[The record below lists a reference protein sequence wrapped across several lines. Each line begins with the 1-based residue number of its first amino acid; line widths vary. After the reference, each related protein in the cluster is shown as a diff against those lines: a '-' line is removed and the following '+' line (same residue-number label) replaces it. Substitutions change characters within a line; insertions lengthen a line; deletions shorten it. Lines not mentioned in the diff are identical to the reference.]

1 VTDGD
6 GSTRWRPDRNAA
18 QMHLE
23 LLGDAAV
30 GVRAESSAP
39 VESERGAP
47 ADNHCCGDYTRYAL
61 GLSPLRFAPQLGHVP
76 RSTSA
81 VSSLPPQLGQV
92 SISATTA

>member
-47 ADNHCCGDYTRYAL
+47 ADNHCRGDYTRLRARAL
-61 GLSPLRFAPQLGHVP
+61 YPEVCSTARAFPPLYVGRL
-76 RSTSA
+76 
-81 VSSLPPQLGQV
+81 
-92 SISATTA
+92 